1 MDATALKRRLPEAR
15 VVTDAGGRDRLGQT
29 AGGLRLDD
37 LGESGVAEA
46 DGGGAASLQT
56 AGAAAAS
63 SRDRRIQRE
72 RSFYNRCNLDGAE
85 YGAGKYYSISRS
97 GRRCFRDE
105 LGGDLV
111 GKRVLEYGCGPGSCG
126 FQLARRG
133 ARVTGIDISDAA
145 ITRATDKARREGLAE
160 AVFLPMNAEA
170 LEFPAD
176 AFDLVCGIAILHHLD
191 LDLAS
196 AELARVLRPGG
207 RAVFIEPL
215 GHNPLINLYRRWT
228 PNLRTVDEHPLMM
241 SDIAAAEARFAGVRV
256 RYFHLFSLLAVP
268 FRARPGFTKLLAGLE
283 MLDRAAFRLVPPIR
297 RHAWTCVLTLSN
309 PLKRASTSSYMR

>member
-1 MDATALKRRLPEAR
+1 MDATALKRRLPKAR

-37 LGESGVAEA
+37 LGELAVAGV
-46 DGGGAASLQT
+46 DGGG
-56 AGAAAAS
+56 AAS

-97 GRRCFRDE
+97 GRRCFLE
-105 LGGDLV
+105 GLGGDLA

-133 ARVTGIDISDAA
+133 AHVTGIDISDAA
-145 ITRATDKARREGLAE
+145 IARAKDRARREGLTE
-160 AVFLPMNAEA
+160 AVFLSMNAEA

-191 LDLAS
+191 LDLAY

-228 PNLRTVDEHPLMM
+228 PSLRTIDEHPLMM
-241 SDIAAAEARFAGVRV
+241 SDIAAAETCFDGVRA

-268 FRARPGFTKLLAGLE
+268 FRDRPGFTKLLAGLE
-283 MLDRAAFRLVPPIR
+283 MLDRAAFRLLPPIR
-297 RHAWTCVLTLSN
+297 RHAWTCVLTLSR
-309 PLKRASTSSYMR
+309 PLKNRPDRQSKEPARGSCVIAP